1 MTILLEMIA
10 FAGGRSWFAA
20 RRIAWVAESKTRQ
33 RVR

>member
-10 FAGGRSWFAA
+10 FAGDRFWFAA
-20 RRIAWVAESKTRQ
+20 RRIAQVAESKTKR